1 MSFKGVNLSPF
12 LFALYINYLE
22 EYLQRHDVDHLHFC
36 DDYNAANYLKLL
48 LMMYADDTVIMSDTE
63 QGLKSA
69 IKALESYCRKWDLTV
84 NTSKTEVVIFS
95 KKKVKKDNFN
105 FVKLFNGTNF
115 QISDTFKYLGVVF
128 AANGSFSKCKK
139 YLYDQANKAMF
150 SLIKKA
156 RYLDLPIHMQLDLF
170 DVSVLPV
177 ILYGCEIWGFEN
189 TDIVEKLQ
197 RKFSKFILVLKN
209 STPTCILYGEL

>member
-1 MSFKGVNLSPF
+1 MQT
-12 LFALYINYLE
+12 I
-22 EYLQRHDVDHLHFC
+22 Q
-36 DDYNAANYLKLL
+36 
-48 LMMYADDTVIMSDTE
+48 SDTE

-69 IKALESYCRKWDLTV
+69 IKAVESYCRKWNLTV

-105 FVKLFNGTNF
+105 FVFNGTNL
-115 QISDTFKYLGVVF
+115 QIRDTFKYLGVVF

-156 RYLDLPIHMQLDLF
+156 RYLNSPIHMQLDLF
-170 DVSVLPV
+170 DVTVLPV

-197 RKFSKFILVLKN
+197 RKFSKLILGLKN
-209 STPTCILYGEL
+209 STPTCILYGELGR